1 MPTCGCAAYGYE
13 LGLIDAARYA
23 KLVHKERTILEE
35 SPRLEK
41 IFRQLEGKGYS
52 LAQLLCRPENS
63 YASLLRDFPEVMQD
77 HGADINFQIELN
89 YKYAGYI
96 SRQTSDVAKLAHSE
110 NIKIPKGF
118 NFNTVIGLRNEAQQ
132 KLSQANPANVGQ
144 ASRISGVSPAD
155 ISVLMIALIRKNASK
170 VVPEIENLEYCPP
183 C

>member
-1 MPTCGCAAYGYE
+1 MIDDLVTKGLEEPYRMFTSRAEHRLLLRHDNADLSLRGYGYE
-13 LGLIDAARYA
+13 LGLIDTGRYD
-23 KLVHKERTILEE
+23 KLRHKERTILEE

-96 SRQTSDVAKLAHSE
+96 SRQTV
-110 NIKIPKGF
+110 
-118 NFNTVIGLRNEAQQ
+118 T
-132 KLSQANPANVGQ
+132 
-144 ASRISGVSPAD
+144 
-155 ISVLMIALIRKNASK
+155 
-170 VVPEIENLEYCPP
+170 
-183 C
+183 